1 MRVAMSLV
9 VLLSVL
15 TVAVSLPQTSYGI
28 SNHAFE
34 LDWGESGKINPGNF
48 LFPQR
53 IAEGNDG
60 SVYVTDLGNS
70 RIQVFDDSGNFT
82 KAWGIN
88 GSDPGEFNSPQG
100 IAVSENFVFVSDNK
114 LNKIQ
119 KFDLDGNFVLQWG
132 TTGKSNGEFK
142 SPRGL
147 FIDNDSLFVAD
158 TGNNRVQ
165 KFTFDGEY
173 VSGFGKKGIDDSSFR
188 SPVDLAVDSTGNI
201 FVADDRL
208 KKIVKYSP
216 DYELLKTFDGRYG
229 GFPIAASGV
238 DIDKNGNLIILGG
251 RDGSG
256 NLNIVRFFDMQ
267 NLKWFYNDSLPIN
280 TSGHVGE
287 FIKEKIHIIGGEDI
301 FGKKVFDDHWFFD
314 FEKNKWFESKQLP
327 IGLHGMGS
335 GVIRNKLYLFGGA
348 TGAGTETYNTVQN
361 KNYMLKCY

>member
-238 DIDKNGNLIILGG
+238 DIDKNGNLYTIDSANYRIVHIDSEGLTLSQWGQYG
-251 RDGSG
+251 TG
-256 NLNIVRFFDMQ
+256 N
-267 NLKWFYNDSLPIN
+267 
-280 TSGHVGE
+280 GE
-287 FIKEKIHIIGGEDI
+287 F
-301 FGKKVFDDHWFFD
+301 
-314 FEKNKWFESKQLP
+314 NLP
-327 IGLHGMGS
+327 KDVLISNNG
-335 GVIRNKLYLFGGA
+335 YLFVVD
-348 TGAGTETYNTVQN
+348 TNSHRIQKFETPLAISTIPNQPEVTVEPEVTVQPEVTVEPEVTD
-361 KNYMLKCY
+361 

>member
-1 MRVAMSLV
+1 MFFRERFGDGYV
-9 VLLSVL
+9 
-15 TVAVSLPQTSYGI
+15 
-28 SNHAFE
+28 
-34 LDWGESGKINPGNF
+34 
-48 LFPQR
+48 
-53 IAEGNDG
+53 G

-70 RIQVFDDSGNFT
+70 SILVFDDSGNFT

-173 VSGFGKKGIDDSSFR
+173 VSGFGKQGIDDSSFR

-238 DIDKNGNLIILGG
+238 DIDKNGNLYTIDSANY
-251 RDGSG
+251 R
-256 NLNIVRFFDMQ
+256 IVHI
-267 NLKWFYNDSLPIN
+267 DSEGLTLSPVSYTHLTLP
-280 TSGHVGE
+280 T
-287 FIKEKIHIIGGEDI
+287 K
-301 FGKKVFDDHWFFD
+301 
-314 FEKNKWFESKQLP
+314 
-327 IGLHGMGS
+327 
-335 GVIRNKLYLFGGA
+335 A
-348 TGAGTETYNTVQN
+348 
-361 KNYMLKCY
+361 